1 MIIKAIVFNTFKEA
15 IRNRFL
21 YLLFFLG
28 IFFAFSS
35 YIISLLSIGGE
46 EKVLMD
52 VGLAAINFFSV
63 LIAIFTGIN
72 LVYKEIDKKTVFNIL
87 SKPVS
92 RENFIIGKFLG
103 LAYTMFI
110 TLFLMAI
117 IFVLFLYIAIGSFDA
132 NLLYFFILLY
142 IELLVII
149 SISLLFS
156 SFSTPILSSIFTISI
171 YLLGNVTWTFNY
183 FKHML
188 TSTLSKFIAYPI
200 YYVFPNLDKFNIKND
215 LVSNGV
221 VDLTNFFYSSLYG
234 IFYTVTILII
244 TIIIFKRREFK

>member
-1 MIIKAIVFNTFKEA
+1 MIIKAIILNTFKEA

-35 YIISLLSIGGE
+35 YIISLLSVGGH
-46 EKVLMD
+46 EKVLKD
-52 VGLAAINFFSV
+52 VGFAAINFFAV

-110 TLFLMAI
+110 TLFLMAVLFI
-117 IFVLFLYIAIGSFDA
+117 LFLYFSIGDIDV
-132 NLLYFFILLY
+132 NILLFFVLLY

-171 YLLGNVTWTFNY
+171 YLVGHVTWTFNY
-183 FKHML
+183 FRHLL
-188 TSTLSKFIAYPI
+188 TTTFSKIIAYPI

-215 LVSNGV
+215 IVSNNAL
-221 VDLTNFFYSSLYG
+221 DLSSIAYSIMYG
-234 IFYTVTILII
+234 IFYTVAVLII
-244 TIIIFKRREFK
+244 TIFIFKKREFK

>member
-1 MIIKAIVFNTFKEA
+1 MIIRAIALNTFKEA

-35 YIISLLSIGGE
+35 FIISLLSIGGE
-46 EKVLMD
+46 VKVLKD
-52 VGLAAINFFSV
+52 VGYAAISFFSI

-87 SKPVS
+87 SKPIS
-92 RENFIIGKFLG
+92 RENFIVGKFLG

-110 TLFLMAI
+110 TLSLMI
-117 IFVLFLYIAIGSFDA
+117 LIFTLFLWLSVGTVDINVLIFAV
-132 NLLYFFILLY
+132 LLYF
-142 IELLVII
+142 ELLIVI

-171 YLLGNVTWTFNY
+171 YLVGHITWTFNY
-183 FKHML
+183 FRHLVNTTFAK
-188 TSTLSKFIAYPI
+188 IIIYPL
-200 YYVFPNLDKFNIKND
+200 YYILPNLEKFNIKD
-215 LVSNGV
+215 DIVLNGSIDMNTV
-221 VDLTNFFYSSLYG
+221 LFSILYG
-234 IFYTVTILII
+234 IFYTLTILIL
-244 TIIIFKRREFK
+244 TIFIFRRREFK